1 MISLKGVAGFYPPLP
16 SGEEHE
22 SARVVVETMNWWL
35 LLIPTLGGLVSGFLV
50 YRFAPE
56 AEGHGTDGVIKAF
69 HHERG
74 IIRGRVPII
83 KTITAAITIGTGGS
97 AGREGPIAQIGAG
110 FASNLASRLKL
121 PDSDR
126 RTMVISGMA
135 AGIGSIFRSPIGGAL
150 FAVESL
156 YKEDMETEGL
166 VPAITSSIV
175 GYSIYASWMGWNTIF
190 STPEFIFRNPVELL
204 FYALFGVLC
213 ALLGILYVK
222 VFYGIHD
229 KFALL
234 PIPKYFKPAIGGFL
248 LGVLALFFPYILGS
262 GYGWIQMAIDGHLAL
277 EIMLLAAILKVFA
290 TSFSIGSGGSGGIF
304 APSLFMGA
312 MLGGAFGGLANQFFP
327 DIITQPTAF
336 VLVGMAAFFAGAA
349 NVPISMTIMITEMTG
364 GYALLVP
371 LILASTL
378 AFFIARKWSIY
389 SQQVKNHAESPAH
402 RGELIV
408 DILNDISVESA
419 YKRPKG
425 KILQIR
431 NNLPIQRILPLFAN
445 REEDLFPVVNE
456 QGKLTGLLSMSTL
469 RAIIGEDE
477 IDNLIV
483 AEDIKTQLE
492 TVSPSENLHQALGK
506 FIQTKY
512 TSLPVVDEAEPD
524 KVLGLLGYQDL
535 ITAYDN
541 ALIEWTKE
549 T

>member
-1 MISLKGVAGFYPPLP
+1 
-16 SGEEHE
+16 
-22 SARVVVETMNWWL
+22 
-35 LLIPTLGGLVSGFLV
+35 
-50 YRFAPE
+50 
-56 AEGHGTDGVIKAF
+56 
-69 HHERG
+69 
-74 IIRGRVPII
+74 
-83 KTITAAITIGTGGS
+83 
-97 AGREGPIAQIGAG
+97 
-110 FASNLASRLKL
+110 
-121 PDSDR
+121 
-126 RTMVISGMA
+126 
-135 AGIGSIFRSPIGGAL
+135 
-150 FAVESL
+150 
-156 YKEDMETEGL
+156 
-166 VPAITSSIV
+166 
-175 GYSIYASWMGWNTIF
+175 MGWNTIF

-277 EIMLLAAILKVFA
+277 EMMLLAAILKVFA